1 MVFNSIEEAQRS
13 TDPAKL
19 FRAMRVC
26 STDAHREIALGFHRG
41 AYLSA
46 MCSVHYANRF
56 LRALE
61 ALPVM
66 TCFQTSDMTVAQTI
80 LAQLGGQRFLT
91 MTGAKF
97 LLAHASAL
105 SFHLPSNFAKDGINR
120 VRIDL
125 TAQDLYDVTFSRARG
140 IKIFYQSKVDGLYC
154 DQLREVFTEATGLEV
169 ALHDGRMERASFRDT
184 SDSTV
189 EVGYREPREV
199 E

>member
-1 MVFNSIEEAQRS
+1 
-13 TDPAKL
+13 
-19 FRAMRVC
+19 
-26 STDAHREIALGFHRG
+26 
-41 AYLSA
+41 
-46 MCSVHYANRF
+46 
-56 LRALE
+56 
-61 ALPVM
+61 M
-66 TCFQTSDMTVAQTI
+66 TCFQTSDMTVAKTI

-97 LLAHASAL
+97 LLAHTTAL

-154 DQLREVFTEATGLEV
+154 DQLQEAFTEATGLEI
-169 ALHDGRMERASFRDT
+169 ALHDDQMDRASFGDA
-184 SDSTV
+184 SPSAV
-189 EVGYREPREV
+189 ETGYREPEEV

>member
-1 MVFNSIEEAQRS
+1 
-13 TDPAKL
+13 
-19 FRAMRVC
+19 
-26 STDAHREIALGFHRG
+26 
-41 AYLSA
+41 
-46 MCSVHYANRF
+46 
-56 LRALE
+56 
-61 ALPVM
+61 M
-66 TCFQTSDMTVAQTI
+66 TCFQTSDMTVAKTI

-97 LLAHASAL
+97 LFAHVSAL

-154 DQLREVFTEATGLEV
+154 DQLREAFTEATGLEV